1 MYGTRLGG
9 AMPTHN
15 ILLVPGFFGFGSFGE
30 LTYFQG
36 IKSLLERSFEQASLS
51 VRVVE
56 VSTLPTASIRVR
68 AARVQEALAMI
79 AAEGDGPIH
88 IVGHSTGGLD
98 ARLAIAPTASLPVR
112 SKFEAHDRVRTLVT
126 VCCSHFGSPMATFFS
141 SAAGRGLL
149 RLGSRYLIW
158 ALRSAGL
165 PLALILRLGYRLLYL
180 WRPFRKGPSTFD
192 ELYAKLLHNLSPE
205 RRAELIAFLEAVSSD
220 EALVFQLTPPG
231 CDLLNACTAEPGLR
245 YGSVVARAPKPTWRG
260 LLKTIGDPYAQLVY
274 PMYSFFYRLAGRH
287 EARWIPEAVGSQRE
301 RLRHFFGEMPSA
313 ADNDG
318 IVPTNSQ
325 IWGELVHATCADH
338 LDVVGHFGP
347 AEEGGEGGDWLPS
360 HSGFDAARFE
370 RLWADV
376 AAFILAE
383 ARPGGPVATG
393 ANVGKE
399 RTEQDLN
406 LDAPPKAPG

>member
-1 MYGTRLGG
+1 
-9 AMPTHN
+9 MPTHN
-15 ILLVPGFFGFGSFGE
+15 ILLVPGFFGFGSFGD

-36 IKSLLERSFEQASLS
+36 IKGLLERSFERASLS
-51 VRVVE
+51 VRVLE

-68 AARVQEALAMI
+68 AARVQEALAAI

-88 IVGHSTGGLD
+88 IIGHSTGGLD
-98 ARLAIAPTASLPVR
+98 ARLAITPTASLPVR
-112 SKFEAHDRVRTLVT
+112 VPFDAHDRVRTLVT
-126 VCCSHFGSPMATFFS
+126 VCCSHFGSPVATFFT
-141 SAAGRGLL
+141 SATGRGLL

-158 ALRSAGL
+158 ALRSTRL
-165 PLALILRLGYRLLYL
+165 PLAFALRFGYRLLRF
-180 WRPFRKGPSTFD
+180 WRPFRKAPSAFD
-192 ELYAKLLHNLSPE
+192 ELYAKLLLNLSPE
-205 RRAELIAFLEAVSSD
+205 RRAELIAFLTAVSSD

-245 YGSVVARAPKPTWRG
+245 YGSVVARAPKPSWRG

-274 PMYSFFYRLAGRH
+274 PLYAFFYRLAGRH

-301 RLRHFFGEMPSA
+301 RLQHFLGELPSA
-313 ADNDG
+313 SDNDG

-347 AEEGGEGGDWLPS
+347 AREGEDGGDWLPS
-360 HSGFDAARFE
+360 HSGFDAVRFE

-383 ARPGGPVATG
+383 TRSGATG
-393 ANVGKE
+393 ENVGKE

-406 LDAPPKAPG
+406 LDAPPELPG